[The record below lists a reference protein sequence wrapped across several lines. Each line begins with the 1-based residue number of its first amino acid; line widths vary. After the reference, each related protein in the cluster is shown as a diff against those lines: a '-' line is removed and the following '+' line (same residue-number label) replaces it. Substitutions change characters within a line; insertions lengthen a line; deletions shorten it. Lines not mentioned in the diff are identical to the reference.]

1 MNIEIHRVDDRAFLR
16 IGKLS
21 VEVKEYQISSSM
33 RGGTELDVKIELE
46 PDFTEFL
53 TKANSK

>member
-46 PDFTEFL
+46 PDFIEFL

>member
-1 MNIEIHRVDDRAFLR
+1 MNVEIYRIDDRAFLR
-16 IGKLS
+16 IGESS

-33 RGGTELDVKIELE
+33 HGGTELDVKIELE
-46 PDFTEFL
+46 PDFIEFL